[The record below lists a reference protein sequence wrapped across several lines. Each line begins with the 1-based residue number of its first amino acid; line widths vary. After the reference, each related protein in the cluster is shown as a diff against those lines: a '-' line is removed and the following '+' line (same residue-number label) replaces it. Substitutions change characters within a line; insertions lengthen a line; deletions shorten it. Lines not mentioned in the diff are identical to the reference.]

1 MADAARRFVAT
12 VKDDAAMPSDR
23 EISRRGSVPNAPRRA
38 SVGVMQ
44 TPKNRRF
51 SLLGRRRT
59 IAAPS
64 INELHIISS
73 DGPQPLLAVPVGS
86 TSALWAVPKGT
97 DPGQLMQPR
106 TVLAH
111 KGALVVTDLRNGR
124 VEAFHP
130 RTGAHIRTIRR
141 IPAPVGLTV
150 LDDYLYVTSWSDHKV
165 HKIRLVHL
173 VPGVAA
179 QEVAAWGGHG
189 IASRQFKCPT
199 GIATVNGEL
208 CIVDRRNHRLTFLTT
223 EGEFVRSIGSKGSQ
237 PGQFL
242 DPFGVKEHLGV
253 LYVVDAGNSRVQVL
267 TPQGALLDVLT
278 VQDASANLRDLD
290 VSADGKRIYVADR
303 DHNCIHELERATD
316 EEREERAIAL
326 KLRREADEIF
336 DSIDVDGSRT
346 LDIDEI
352 KGHFDLKGGAILADA
367 TDHDLIEKLCQILD
381 LDGDGLITRDEF
393 YQGFSKFMRVR
404 ELQSMRHSRRDSHS
418 EGQKL
423 RPVVDRGRVR
433 YSAVPLANPESWTRK
448 AVLGDDDAR
457 AYSPSMRATTPK
469 PSDPATPSPP
479 VSSSPSPVNESV
491 DERLK
496 WQLAKHPPPIS
507 ATAAVQQQLS
517 SGPSADRGNAPL
529 DRPVAS
535 RGVVLLSATDVA
547 CRSGSTLMRRTRS
560 RPLPVSFRSEDHL
573 RSVGRG
579 RGPYHLVHIHVN
591 TRVCRYRP
599 ARVSVS
605 HSGCGPSA
613 DPAGR
618 AP

>member
-51 SLLGRRRT
+51 SLLGRHRT

-290 VSADGKRIYVADR
+290 VSADGKKRRRKKEKEKRAGKLSADGGGM
-303 DHNCIHELERATD
+303 E
-316 EEREERAIAL
+316 
-326 KLRREADEIF
+326 
-336 DSIDVDGSRT
+336 
-346 LDIDEI
+346 
-352 KGHFDLKGGAILADA
+352 GGAGGGAGA
-367 TDHDLIEKLCQILD
+367 GGGGAVGREGGGG
-381 LDGDGLITRDEF
+381 GDGGGSGGGGDALQLSR
-393 YQGFSKFMRVR
+393 QVR
-404 ELQSMRHSRRDSHS
+404 ELQQELRRRDELLKLSRRRERR
-418 EGQKL
+418 EGKTTFA
-423 RPVVDRGRVR
+423 RGRQAQKRSSKEAKRANRKKGRKEVR
-433 YSAVPLANPESWTRK
+433 EQAHAARREAQRERKRRGAPQGEALHTAERKRQRLA
-448 AVLGDDDAR
+448 DAG
-457 AYSPSMRATTPK
+457 T
-469 PSDPATPSPP
+469 
-479 VSSSPSPVNESV
+479 
-491 DERLK
+491 
-496 WQLAKHPPPIS
+496 Q
-507 ATAAVQQQLS
+507 AA
-517 SGPSADRGNAPL
+517 AA
-529 DRPVAS
+529 A
-535 RGVVLLSATDVA
+535 
-547 CRSGSTLMRRTRS
+547 
-560 RPLPVSFRSEDHL
+560 
-573 RSVGRG
+573 
-579 RGPYHLVHIHVN
+579 
-591 TRVCRYRP
+591 
-599 ARVSVS
+599 
-605 HSGCGPSA
+605 
-613 DPAGR
+613 AGR
-618 AP
+618 AR